1 MIQVKRDVWDPIN
14 QVKESSFADKYL
26 YACLYVV
33 FFRFNW
39 FSPTTWFT
47 WVPSSMMHLA
57 QAETKL
63 LNSMYIVNLISIA
76 NTHYAI

>member
-1 MIQVKRDVWDPIN
+1 
-14 QVKESSFADKYL
+14 
-26 YACLYVV
+26 
-33 FFRFNW
+33 
-39 FSPTTWFT
+39 
-47 WVPSSMMHLA
+47 MMHLA